1 MNCPFCGTAN
11 PDDSV
16 FCKKC
21 GRRMSGTVTCPACGA
36 ASPADGDF
44 CTHCGARLNAPAPV
58 PAEERPAAWR
68 QILVTVGNALAVFAA
83 LASVI
88 FLFCLGC
95 EMRNPLLPTLLWF
108 DWGGTDIYYFF
119 GEIYRDIYDV
129 YTKSVPVFTGVS
141 GYSQAVI
148 GTLLSAG
155 MMISVCILFILTL
168 VRFVRSFGEK
178 KGRSVVAMAAKTYFL
193 YLAFALLFLALHSVT
208 MLDGEARSA
217 VTLNGATIAGLI
229 IGAVGVLSAA
239 VLHAVAGA
247 GKMGRDR
254 ILQLSFSG
262 ACLLLVAAVFALL
275 SGSIAGITLFES
287 EDNFITLIF
296 GLIMAYRVPAEGWF
310 PSGGGTLYPAA
321 SATISTCSI
330 LGFLFLIV
338 LFLLLAVLASSLVKG
353 IAEPDETPRTLRYM
367 IPAMILAIGL
377 TVCSALTL
385 GSLATLFQ
393 EYAGGSAVTIA
404 TQFTLPIIA
413 AVLSALA
420 LILLIV
426 YGALTGGKE
435 ENKD

>member
-21 GRRMSGTVTCPACGA
+21 GRRMSGSVTCPACGA
-36 ASPADGDF
+36 TSPADGDF
-44 CTHCGARLNAPAPV
+44 CTRCGARLNAPV
-58 PAEERPAAWR
+58 KAEERPAAWR
-68 QILVTVGNALAVFAA
+68 QVLVTVGNALAVFAA

-95 EMRNPLLPTLLWF
+95 
-108 DWGGTDIYYFF
+108 DWHEAFLGSPFLRGSDLYYYF
-119 GEIYRDIYDV
+119 GEV
-129 YTKSVPVFTGVS
+129 YHDLYNLLTTSTPAYVGTAYFA
-141 GYSQAVI
+141 QAVI

-217 VTLNGATIAGLI
+217 VTLNGATISGI
-229 IGAVGVLSAA
+229 VIGAVGVLSAA
-239 VLHAVAGA
+239 VLHAVAGTE
-247 GKMGRDR
+247 KMGRDR

-393 EYAGGSAVTIA
+393 EYAGNSAVTIA

>member
-21 GRRMSGTVTCPACGA
+21 GRRMSGSVTCPACGA
-36 ASPADGDF
+36 TSPADGDF
-44 CTHCGARLNAPAPV
+44 CTRCGARLNVPAPV
-58 PAEERPAAWR
+58 KAEERPAAWR

-83 LASVI
+83 LSSVI

-95 EMRNPLLPTLLWF
+95 
-108 DWGGTDIYYFF
+108 DWHEAFLGSPFLF
-119 GEIYRDIYDV
+119 A
-129 YTKSVPVFTGVS
+129 
-141 GYSQAVI
+141 QAVI

-208 MLDGEARSA
+208 MLDGDARSA

-229 IGAVGVLSAA
+229 IGAVGVLSVA

-247 GKMGRDR
+247 EKMGRDR

-338 LFLLLAVLASSLVKG
+338 LFLLLAALASSLVKG

-435 ENKD
+435 DNKD

>member
-21 GRRMSGTVTCPACGA
+21 GRRMSGSVTCPACGA
-36 ASPADGDF
+36 TSPADGDF
-44 CTHCGARLNAPAPV
+44 CTRCGARLNAPV
-58 PAEERPAAWR
+58 KAEERPAAWR

-208 MLDGEARSA
+208 MLDGETRSA
-217 VTLNGATIAGLI
+217 VTLNGATISGI
-229 IGAVGVLSAA
+229 VIGAVGVLSAA

-247 GKMGRDR
+247 QKMGRDR

-262 ACLLLVAAVFALL
+262 AAC
-275 SGSIAGITLFES
+275 
-287 EDNFITLIF
+287 
-296 GLIMAYRVPAEGWF
+296 
-310 PSGGGTLYPAA
+310 
-321 SATISTCSI
+321 
-330 LGFLFLIV
+330 
-338 LFLLLAVLASSLVKG
+338 SSLR
-353 IAEPDETPRTLRYM
+353 PSLRCFLAALRASRCSRAR
-367 IPAMILAIGL
+367 IIL
-377 TVCSALTL
+377 
-385 GSLATLFQ
+385 
-393 EYAGGSAVTIA
+393 
-404 TQFTLPIIA
+404 
-413 AVLSALA
+413 
-420 LILLIV
+420 
-426 YGALTGGKE
+426 
-435 ENKD
+435 

>member
-21 GRRMSGTVTCPACGA
+21 GRRMSGSVTCPACGA
-36 ASPADGDF
+36 TSPADGDF
-44 CTHCGARLNAPAPV
+44 CTHCGARLNVPAPV
-58 PAEERPAAWR
+58 KAEERPAAWR

-217 VTLNGATIAGLI
+217 VTLNGRPSQGLS
-229 IGAVGVLSAA
+229 SA
-239 VLHAVAGA
+239 
-247 GKMGRDR
+247 
-254 ILQLSFSG
+254 
-262 ACLLLVAAVFALL
+262 
-275 SGSIAGITLFES
+275 
-287 EDNFITLIF
+287 
-296 GLIMAYRVPAEGWF
+296 
-310 PSGGGTLYPAA
+310 PS
-321 SATISTCSI
+321 
-330 LGFLFLIV
+330 
-338 LFLLLAVLASSLVKG
+338 ASSRPPSSTPLREPERW
-353 IAEPDETPRTLRYM
+353 AET
-367 IPAMILAIGL
+367 AF
-377 TVCSALTL
+377 C
-385 GSLATLFQ
+385 
-393 EYAGGSAVTIA
+393 
-404 TQFTLPIIA
+404 
-413 AVLSALA
+413 
-420 LILLIV
+420 
-426 YGALTGGKE
+426 
-435 ENKD
+435 N

>member
-1 MNCPFCGTAN
+1 M
-11 PDDSV
+11 
-16 FCKKC
+16 
-21 GRRMSGTVTCPACGA
+21 
-36 ASPADGDF
+36 
-44 CTHCGARLNAPAPV
+44 
-58 PAEERPAAWR
+58 
-68 QILVTVGNALAVFAA
+68 FAA
-83 LASVI
+83 LCAVI
-88 FLFCLGC
+88 FTFCLGC
-95 EMRNPLLPTLLWF
+95 SVSGGGITELLDIRGVDLYYYFGGAYSDLDAALSDTVPTLYALSLYCNAAF
-108 DWGGTDIYYFF
+108 GTLLAAAAFIAVPVLFIVTLVRYILSFF
-119 GEIYRDIYDV
+119 RP
-129 YTKSVPVFTGVS
+129 TKSV
-141 GYSQAVI
+141 
-148 GTLLSAG
+148 
-155 MMISVCILFILTL
+155 IS
-168 VRFVRSFGEK
+168 
-178 KGRSVVAMAAKTYFL
+178 MAAKTYFL

-239 VLHAVAGA
+239 VLHAVAGVQ
-247 GKMGRDR
+247 KIGRDR

-330 LGFLFLIV
+330 LGFLFLVV
-338 LFLLLAVLASSLVKG
+338 LFLLLAVLASSLVKS
-353 IAEPDETPRTLRYM
+353 IAEPAEKPKTLRYM

-393 EYAGGSAVTIA
+393 EYAGNSAVTIA

>member
-21 GRRMSGTVTCPACGA
+21 GRKMSGTVTCPACGA
-36 ASPADGDF
+36 TSPADGDF
-44 CTHCGARLNAPAPV
+44 CTRCGARLNAPV
-58 PAEERPAAWR
+58 KAEERPAAWR
-68 QILVTVGNALAVFAA
+68 QVLVTVGNALAVFAA

-95 EMRNPLLPTLLWF
+95 GNGITDTGDMWLDLSGRN
-108 DWGGTDIYYFF
+108 IYYYF
-119 GEIYRDIYDV
+119 GEVYRDLYNIFTTSTPV
-129 YTKSVPVFTGVS
+129 LVGTAGYTF
-141 GYSQAVI
+141 AI
-148 GTLLSAG
+148 AGTLLSAG
-155 MMISVCILFILTL
+155 MIVSVSVLFILTL

-193 YLAFALLFLALHSVT
+193 YLAFALLFLALHSVS

-247 GKMGRDR
+247 QKIGRDR

-353 IAEPDETPRTLRYM
+353 IAEPDETPKTLRYM

-377 TVCSALTL
+377 TICSALTL
-385 GSLATLFQ
+385 GSLATLFR
-393 EYAGGSAVTIA
+393 EYAGNSAVTIA

>member
-1 MNCPFCGTAN
+1 
-11 PDDSV
+11 
-16 FCKKC
+16 
-21 GRRMSGTVTCPACGA
+21 MSGSVTCPACRA
-36 ASPADGDF
+36 TSPADGDF
-44 CTHCGARLNAPAPV
+44 CTRCGARLNAPAPV
-58 PAEERPAAWR
+58 KAEERPAVWR

-193 YLAFALLFLALHSVT
+193 YLAFALLQSSAAYDARRRGPFGRHSERR
-208 MLDGEARSA
+208 DHRS
-217 VTLNGATIAGLI
+217 GLI

-413 AVLSALA
+413 AVLSALV